1 MADKLGPGSYN
12 SSQLAIDLMILQMN
26 DIEFQRV
33 DLSEDKMLEHKHS
46 SYEIAEIQASYD
58 PEIKLI
64 RNEMKNSGDKTSNEY
79 FELMSELEELEDERD
94 GKIKVIENEN
104 ADKEKSIEL
113 QETSLETQYNAIK
126 ADKEGLEEA
135 QKSDIQRS

>member
-94 GKIKVIENEN
+94 NKIKVIENEN
-104 ADKEKSIEL
+104 ADKEKSIEV